1 VTSPSPRWC
10 AAGSSVG
17 TGSAQAGLD
26 AAREALGSRDGAD
39 VALAVVFASSSHD
52 LAAVAE
58 GIRGVLPQ
66 QTQLIGCTT
75 SGEIAGTHS
84 REASLALMLFGGAGF
99 SVTTAAAVG
108 MAEGSADA
116 GQRVAEMLYD
126 TDEPLLR
133 TAVDG
138 GNEVVL
144 LLSDGLAGDQQ
155 AMVTG
160 VYRVTGAAIPLVGG
174 CAGDDL
180 AMQQTYQ
187 LVGGRD
193 GDRVL
198 RDSVVG
204 VRLRSEGALGIGV
217 RHGWRRVGDPLV
229 VTGTAGA
236 RVMTLDDQPALDVY
250 LRVLDAPPQA
260 HTDPAAFTQFAL
272 EHPLGISGRGQDLV
286 RFVTGGDFATRAL
299 NLVAPVPQGGLTWI
313 MTGDVDSVL
322 GATNDACRQAVDAL
336 HGQPPRGV
344 LAFDCIARR
353 AVLGS
358 STQDEVDF
366 IGASTD
372 GVPAIGFYTYGEIAR
387 TRGISGFHNQTLV
400 VLAVS

>member
-1 VTSPSPRWC
+1 
-10 AAGSSVG
+10 
-17 TGSAQAGLD
+17 
-26 AAREALGSRDGAD
+26 
-39 VALAVVFASSSHD
+39 
-52 LAAVAE
+52 
-58 GIRGVLPQ
+58 
-66 QTQLIGCTT
+66 
-75 SGEIAGTHS
+75 
-84 REASLALMLFGGAGF
+84 
-99 SVTTAAAVG
+99 
-108 MAEGSADA
+108 
-116 GQRVAEMLYD
+116 
-126 TDEPLLR
+126 
-133 TAVDG
+133 
-138 GNEVVL
+138 
-144 LLSDGLAGDQQ
+144 
-155 AMVTG
+155 
-160 VYRVTGAAIPLVGG
+160 
-174 CAGDDL
+174 
-180 AMQQTYQ
+180 
-187 LVGGRD
+187 
-193 GDRVL
+193 
-198 RDSVVG
+198 
-204 VRLRSEGALGIGV
+204 
-217 RHGWRRVGDPLV
+217 
-229 VTGTAGA
+229 
-236 RVMTLDDQPALDVY
+236 MTLDDQPALDVY